1 MRFLWESYSWCM
13 ELKMRRREFL
23 KIILTGA
30 FFPLLAKKAFSENK
44 YDVKLKKAMFW
55 KKVDSK

>member
-1 MRFLWESYSWCM
+1 MG
-13 ELKMRRREFL
+13 RREFL

-30 FFPLLAKKAFSENK
+30 FFPFLAKKAFSENK

-55 KKVDSK
+55 KRVDSK